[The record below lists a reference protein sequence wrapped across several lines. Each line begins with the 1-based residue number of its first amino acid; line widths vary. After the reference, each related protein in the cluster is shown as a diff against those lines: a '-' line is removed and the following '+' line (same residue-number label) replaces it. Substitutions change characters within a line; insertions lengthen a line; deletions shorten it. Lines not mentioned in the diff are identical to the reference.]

1 MDTEDREP
9 IFEEEELTLEE
20 EVVAKEKPVRKEE
33 PVRKEPSKDVGNGKV
48 ANTAADVKDAKP
60 QVQLKT
66 PDAPP
71 AHKEEHVSHDILQSK
86 DVSTS
91 RDSIQIRADHKP
103 KDAVKPS
110 PMSSSAPDGGKG
122 DESLFG
128 NVDPMVGKVIADRW
142 EIIELLGEG
151 SMSLVYKAK
160 EVETGKIVVLK
171 ALHSH
176 LLAKLPNVKR
186 FEQKAKANANLRHP
200 NISNFHDFYLSTDGQ
215 VYLITDY
222 INGQSLE
229 DLLSK
234 SGHLAVERAISL
246 FTQAIEAL
254 EYAHQEKIL
263 HRDLKPSNIVVQKE
277 AGGKEL
283 ARVVDFGIAKLL
295 TDESDDVKSNQY
307 ITHTREVF
315 GSPLYMSPEQC
326 MGRKLDPRSDIYS
339 LGCVMYETISGK
351 PPFVGKNV
359 LETAYKHMNEA
370 PRPLVTDSSEDPVL
384 SRFELVV
391 LKMLAKDADNRY
403 QNVTDI
409 KHDLG
414 LIHSASDDEW
424 QDQAIAL
431 KKATKSKRLESKRLP
446 VSFEMMVI
454 LTTSVLLIVVVAVWS
469 LSFLSP
475 DSQDFPS
482 FNDDQLWVIN
492 DKKRSANAVQDF
504 GNREEAARMNLAT
517 VERERGPD
525 CREYSD
531 ALFNLVELYSKAEH
545 WADAALNLTRL
556 IETTK
561 KNGGPMSL
569 GNCYKQLGYCYFMQ
583 DEYDEAIS
591 NSNVALD
598 LLEKEFGPVSPNM
611 MLSMQVLGDIYTR
624 KKDLENAQ
632 RIYERM
638 LAITD
643 SLKDRS
649 PLDFAKSSAKLAD
662 VYRREGKLE
671 LAENHYRQ
679 GLEWVQNTIGK
690 ENAFVPK
697 TMYGLGLTL
706 MAEKKYKEAEQ
717 MFKDALPLAKA
728 SLGER
733 TALVGAIRR
742 HYSEVLWKTNWV
754 AAVMMKIGSADA
766 TK

>member
-1 MDTEDREP
+1 MSDNLDP
-9 IFEEEELTLEE
+9 IFEEEELTLHDEDS
-20 EVVAKEKPVRKEE
+20 AANQLARKEE
-33 PVRKEPSKDVGNGKV
+33 AKRAEAKQAEKPKSDNGASAERFAPKENKV
-48 ANTAADVKDAKP
+48 A
-60 QVQLKT
+60 LKEESST
-66 PDAPP
+66 KNLLQSTTNPP
-71 AHKEEHVSHDILQSK
+71 AAAARPEAKKTGGAEASGK
-86 DVSTS
+86 DET
-91 RDSIQIRADHKP
+91 
-103 KDAVKPS
+103 
-110 PMSSSAPDGGKG
+110 
-122 DESLFG
+122 SLFG
-128 NVDPMVGKVIADRW
+128 NVDPMVGKRIAERW
-142 EIIELLGEG
+142 EIQELLGEG
-151 SMSLVYKAK
+151 SMSMVYKAT
-160 EVETGKIVVLK
+160 EVETGKVVVLK
-171 ALHSH
+171 CLHSH

-200 NISNFHDFYLSTDGQ
+200 HISNFHDFHLGSDGQ
-215 VYLITDY
+215 VYLICDF

-234 SGHLAVERAISL
+234 SGHLAVDRAISL
-246 FTQAIEAL
+246 FMQAIEAL
-254 EYAHQEKIL
+254 EYAHQEKVL

-277 AGGKEL
+277 PGGKEL

-295 TDESDDVKSNQY
+295 TDETDDVKSNQY

-370 PRPLVTDSSEDPVL
+370 PRPLATDSSEDRTL
-384 SRFELVV
+384 SRFELIV

-409 KHDLG
+409 KHDLE
-414 LIHSASDDEW
+414 LIHTASDEEW
-424 QDQAIAL
+424 QEQAVAL
-431 KKATKSKRLESKRLP
+431 KKVTKSKRLETKRLP

-475 DSQDFPS
+475 ENQDYPA
-482 FNDDQLWVIN
+482 FNDEQLWVIN
-492 DKKRSANAVQDF
+492 DKKHNSSQVQDF

-525 CREYSD
+525 CREYAD
-531 ALFNLVELYSKAEH
+531 ALFNLVELYDKAEH
-545 WADAALNLTRL
+545 WADAALNTTRL

-561 KNGGPMSL
+561 KVGGPMSQ
-569 GNCYKQLGYCYFMQ
+569 GTCYKRLAYYYFMQ
-583 DEYDEAIS
+583 DELDEAIANANTS
-591 NSNVALD
+591 LD
-598 LLEKEFGPVSPNM
+598 LLEKEFGPVSPSM

-624 KKDLENAQ
+624 KKQLDDAQ
-632 RIYERM
+632 RTYERM

-643 SLKDRS
+643 SMKDRS

-662 VYRREGKLE
+662 VYRRQGKLE

-733 TALVGAIRR
+733 TGLVGAIKK

-754 AAVMMKIGSADA
+754 AAVMMKIGSTDA
-766 TK
+766 MK

>member
-1 MDTEDREP
+1 MSDDREP
-9 IFEEEELTLEE
+9 IFEDEELTLHDEAA
-20 EVVAKEKPVRKEE
+20 VASERARKEE
-33 PVRKEPSKDVGNGKV
+33 ARQAETAKKDNGQAATERFAQPKEMAQPKEKI
-48 ANTAADVKDAKP
+48 A
-60 QVQLKT
+60 L
-66 PDAPP
+66 
-71 AHKEEHVSHDILQSK
+71 KEEGTTKNILQSQPPREAPPRPESK
-86 DVSTS
+86 QGSTT
-91 RDSIQIRADHKP
+91 P
-103 KDAVKPS
+103 P
-110 PMSSSAPDGGKG
+110 GGKDDRK
-122 DESLFG
+122 DETSLFG
-128 NVDPMVGKVIADRW
+128 NVDPMVGKRIADRW
-142 EIIELLGEG
+142 EILELLGEG
-151 SMSLVYKAK
+151 SMSMVYKAS
-160 EVETGKIVVLK
+160 EVETGKVVVLK
-171 ALHSH
+171 CLHSH

-200 NISNFHDFYLSTDGQ
+200 HISNFHDFYLGGDGQ
-215 VYLITDY
+215 VYLICDF

-234 SGHLAVERAISL
+234 SGHLAVDRAIAL
-246 FTQAIEAL
+246 FLQAIEAL
-254 EYAHQEKIL
+254 EYAHQEKVL

-295 TDESDDVKSNQY
+295 TDETDDVKSNQY

-370 PRPLVTDSSEDPVL
+370 PRPLTSDSADDRTL
-384 SRFELVV
+384 SRFELIV

-403 QNVTDI
+403 QNVSDI
-409 KHDLG
+409 KHDLE
-414 LIHSASDDEW
+414 LIHTASDEEW
-424 QDQAIAL
+424 QEQAVAL
-431 KKATKSKRLESKRLP
+431 KKVTKSKRLETKRLP

-475 DSQDFPS
+475 DSQDYPA
-482 FNDDQLWVIN
+482 FNDDLLWVIN
-492 DKKRSANAVQDF
+492 EKKHNQTTVQDF

-525 CREYSD
+525 CREYAD
-531 ALFNLVELYSKAEH
+531 ALFNLVELYDKAEH
-545 WADAALNLTRL
+545 WADAALNTTRL

-561 KNGGPMSL
+561 KVGGPMSQ
-569 GNCYKQLGYCYFMQ
+569 GTCYKRLAYYYFMQ
-583 DEYDEAIS
+583 DELDEAIANANTS
-591 NSNVALD
+591 LD
-598 LLEKEFGPVSPNM
+598 LLEKEFGPVSPSM

-624 KKDLENAQ
+624 KKDLDNAQ

-643 SLKDRS
+643 SMKDRS

-662 VYRREGKLE
+662 IYRRQGKLE

-690 ENAFVPK
+690 ENTFVPK
-697 TMYGLGLTL
+697 TMYGLGLVL
-706 MAEKKYKEAEQ
+706 MNEKKYKEAEQ

-733 TALVGAIRR
+733 TALVGAIRKR
-742 HYSEVLWKTNWV
+742 YSEVLWKTNWV
-754 AAVMMKIGSADA
+754 AAAMMKIGQTDGM
-766 TK
+766 K